1 VDSDYL
7 AVVAVVARVDVDD
20 EEGAVV
26 VAAAAVV
33 VAAVV
38 GRQAVEA
45 VVVVVAAAAAV
56 ARVGDRNDNRGAG
69 VVIVG
74 VAASALNYTHLV
86 AVAAAAAVVVSNV
99 VVVVVVVAYEVRPYR
114 VGVGD
119 SWSWWLEAVVVVDVG
134 SVNASGAGSA
144 RMAAAEELAAE
155 FHSAVVEAPVPARTC
170 APAYGGVGIELA
182 LYLEIHHLGV
192 SGSAERRHAQEAGVF
207 RIDVYWLVA
216 RKNIDIAAAVA
227 VYDSESVSLA
237 EGLSA
242 VHLTPVNEMFA
253 AHDDRSV

>member
-1 VDSDYL
+1 
-7 AVVAVVARVDVDD
+7 
-20 EEGAVV
+20 
-26 VAAAAVV
+26 
-33 VAAVV
+33 
-38 GRQAVEA
+38 
-45 VVVVVAAAAAV
+45 
-56 ARVGDRNDNRGAG
+56 
-69 VVIVG
+69 
-74 VAASALNYTHLV
+74 
-86 AVAAAAAVVVSNV
+86 VAAAAAVVVSNV

-119 SWSWWLEAVVVVDVG
+119 SWSWWLEA
-134 SVNASGAGSA
+134 
-144 RMAAAEELAAE
+144 
-155 FHSAVVEAPVPARTC
+155 
-170 APAYGGVGIELA
+170 
-182 LYLEIHHLGV
+182 GV
-192 SGSAERRHAQEAGVF
+192 S